1 MNILGEKARSRLGRL
16 QFFRMARGRG
26 HWHDRRCFYRR
37 RFGTAEKGP
46 NPLHWLLVLAIL
58 GWLIFYIGILA
69 PRRLR
74 DMGRIRLGR

>member
-1 MNILGEKARSRLGRL
+1 VAGVIGMIVVV
-16 QFFRMARGRG
+16 FIVV
-26 HWHDRRCFYRR
+26 

-46 NPLHWLLVLAIL
+46 NPLHWLLVLATL

>member
-1 MNILGEKARSRLGRL
+1 VAGVIGMIVVVFIVVG
-16 QFFRMARGRG
+16 
-26 HWHDRRCFYRR
+26 
-37 RFGTAEKGP
+37 FGTAEKGP

-58 GWLIFYIGILA
+58 GWLIFYNGILA